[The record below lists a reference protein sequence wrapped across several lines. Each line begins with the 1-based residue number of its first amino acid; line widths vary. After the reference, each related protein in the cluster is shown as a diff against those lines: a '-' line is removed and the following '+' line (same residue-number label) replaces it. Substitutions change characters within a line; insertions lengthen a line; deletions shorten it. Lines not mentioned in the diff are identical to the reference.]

1 MKALRYS
8 LLAIVFTLF
17 VGSPILAATTPF
29 APSAAA
35 ACDSS
40 FLGIP
45 PWYRGLTTGS
55 ECEIISPEAAGGIE
69 AFIVKIVLNVIQMAM
84 VLVAYIAAFF
94 IIYGGFLFITNGNDA
109 AGVEKGR
116 RTVLNA
122 VIGLA
127 IALSA
132 STILNFIF
140 SIIGSGSNATIN
152 GSDVGISQL
161 DANTIITNALNAAYF
176 IAGVVAVVMIVL
188 AGMSYVTS
196 SGDSGK
202 LTKAKNQILF
212 ALAGLIIVVS
222 AFTITNFITGSF

>member
-1 MKALRYS
+1 MKLLRYGF
-8 LLAIVFTLF
+8 LALIFTFF
-17 VGSPILAATTPF
+17 VASPIVAATTPL
-29 APSAAA
+29 APTAAA
-35 ACDSS
+35 ACDTT

-55 ECEIISPEAAGGIE
+55 ECTVISPEAAGGLE
-69 AFIVKIVLNVIQMAM
+69 AYIVKIVLNVIQMAM
-84 VLVAYIAAFF
+84 VIIAYIAGFF
-94 IIYGGFLFITNGNDA
+94 VIYGGFLFITNGSDP

-132 STILNFIF
+132 TTILNFIF
-140 SIIGSGSNATIN
+140 SIIGTGGNASIGNTEVEIAQ
-152 GSDVGISQL
+152 V
-161 DANTIITNALNAAYF
+161 DANTVVANALNAAYF
-176 IAGVVAVVMIVL
+176 IAGMIAVIVIII

-202 LTKAKNQILF
+202 LTRAKNQILF
-212 ALAGLIIVVS
+212 ALAGLILVVS